1 MPRSFLEQQH
11 ALQLKILPRLQSL
24 GIIAVLPAFAGFVPK
39 ALQYAYPN
47 ASIKAGAQWLHSS
60 EYSGVDVLSANDPLF
75 TSIGKAFIDGEERMR
90 PACVYK

>member
-1 MPRSFLEQQH
+1 MSQ
-11 ALQLKILPRLQSL
+11 
-24 GIIAVLPAFAGFVPK
+24 PK

-47 ASIKAGAQWLHSS
+47 ASIKAGGLWLASP